1 MVAELIRQQVDVSF
15 EDMGVLV
22 DENTGAEAFILDW
35 NLDPAPP
42 PYYLNVEGRRF
53 AYSGETL
60 LVKGHGAKFGGI
72 VKAHE
77 AAGRIA
83 LFVEREGRL
92 MIYVHDPA
100 ATEDDAEE

>member
-1 MVAELIRQQVDVSF
+1 MVADLIRQQVDVSF

-22 DENTGAEAFILDW
+22 DENTGAEAFILNW
-35 NLDPAPP
+35 NLDAAPP

-60 LVKGHGAKFGGI
+60 LVKGHGAKFGAI

-77 AAGRIA
+77 AEGRIA
-83 LFVEREGRL
+83 LFVERDGRL